1 MEGDAEP
8 VLLADVEQSSPAGD
22 VEDKAGRHSLIV
34 TDVTDKAE
42 QEMLVGVAPLFDCGT
57 SNLWSNS

>member
-1 MEGDAEP
+1 MEGDAGP

-22 VEDKAGRHSLIV
+22 VEDKSGCHNPIV

-42 QEMLVGVAPLFDCGT
+42 QEMLIGVAPLFDCGT
-57 SNLWSNS
+57 SNVWSYF